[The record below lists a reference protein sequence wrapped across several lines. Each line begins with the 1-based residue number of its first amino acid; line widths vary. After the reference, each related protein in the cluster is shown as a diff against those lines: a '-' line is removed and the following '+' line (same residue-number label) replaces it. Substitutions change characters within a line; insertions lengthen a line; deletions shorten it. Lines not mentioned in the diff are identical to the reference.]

1 MSAAPKASGN
11 ANANGNGSPANG
23 PVARGDA
30 ILSVQGL
37 RAGYGDIPVLRG
49 VSMDLAENEVLGLLG
64 HNGMGKSTL
73 LKTLMGLLPA
83 TGGQIAFEGTPITRL
98 PTWRRSRLGFGY
110 VPQGRGIFPS
120 LTVRENLHFAW
131 SEETGDASAEAG
143 IDRIVA
149 DFPRLA
155 PLLDRQGGVL
165 SGGEQQI
172 LAVARCL
179 ISDPVLFLLDEPTE
193 GIQPSI
199 IEEMAETLAAIR
211 TGRGLTLLLVEQ
223 NLEFLTQLSDRILV
237 LERGA
242 VKAEIARDQFGATGL
257 IEEFAGLGGGRSP
270 AASAAAPA
278 PAPPPAASPAG
289 SPSREAARPRPLSQ
303 SQGPAPAP
311 AATKPPA
318 RTAVP
323 QPPPAQPIGN
333 AMTVRRPTL
342 DQMREIVRSF
352 GMSMSDGEIRSFLD
366 LMEPTLEAYDRVD
379 ALRDAPPTVKYP
391 RTPGT
396 RPGAGENPMNA
407 WYVKCEI
414 RGAPGGKLSGKTVA
428 LKDNVCL
435 AGVPMMNGASTLEGY
450 TPDLDATVVTR
461 MLDAGATIMGKAH
474 CEYFCLSGG
483 SHTNASGPVHNPWKI
498 GHTAGGSSSGSG
510 ALVGAGE
517 VDMAI
522 GGDQGGSIRIP
533 ASFSGCYGMKPTHG
547 LVPYTGIMPIEPTI
561 DHTGPM
567 TGTVADNALLLEV
580 IAGADGLDPRQYK
593 PRADEY
599 TKALGRGAGGMRIGV
614 VEEGFGLANSEPGV
628 DAKVRAAA
636 ERFRA
641 MGATVEDVSIPMHSD
656 GLAIWTPVALEGAT
670 DTMMKGNG
678 FGTGWKGLYVTSLLD
693 AHANW
698 RARADELSHSLKITM
713 MIGEYMLKHHRGHY
727 FAKSQNLARQ
737 LTAAYDDALGRYDLL
752 LMPTLPMVAP
762 PIPGPDAPLGLY
774 IQRAFEMIPNTAPF
788 DITGHPSMSI
798 PCGLSD
804 GLPVGLMLT
813 GKHYDEATIY
823 RAAHAFE
830 QDEDWRTL

>member
-1 MSAAPKASGN
+1 
-11 ANANGNGSPANG
+11 
-23 PVARGDA
+23 
-30 ILSVQGL
+30 
-37 RAGYGDIPVLRG
+37 
-49 VSMDLAENEVLGLLG
+49 
-64 HNGMGKSTL
+64 
-73 LKTLMGLLPA
+73 
-83 TGGQIAFEGTPITRL
+83 
-98 PTWRRSRLGFGY
+98 
-110 VPQGRGIFPS
+110 
-120 LTVRENLHFAW
+120 
-131 SEETGDASAEAG
+131 
-143 IDRIVA
+143 
-149 DFPRLA
+149 
-155 PLLDRQGGVL
+155 
-165 SGGEQQI
+165 
-172 LAVARCL
+172 
-179 ISDPVLFLLDEPTE
+179 
-193 GIQPSI
+193 
-199 IEEMAETLAAIR
+199 
-211 TGRGLTLLLVEQ
+211 
-223 NLEFLTQLSDRILV
+223 
-237 LERGA
+237 
-242 VKAEIARDQFGATGL
+242 
-257 IEEFAGLGGGRSP
+257 
-270 AASAAAPA
+270 
-278 PAPPPAASPAG
+278 
-289 SPSREAARPRPLSQ
+289 
-303 SQGPAPAP
+303 
-311 AATKPPA
+311 
-318 RTAVP
+318 
-323 QPPPAQPIGN
+323 
-333 AMTVRRPTL
+333 MTVRRPTL

-352 GMSMSDGEIRSFLD
+352 GMSMSDGEIQSFLD
-366 LMEPTLEAYDRVD
+366 LMEPTLAAYDRVD
-379 ALRDAPPTVKYP
+379 ALLDAPPAVKYP
-391 RTPGT
+391 RTPGR

-407 WYVKCEI
+407 WYIKCEI
-414 RGAPGGKLSGKTVA
+414 RGAPGGRLSGKTVA

-450 TPDLDATVVTR
+450 TPDVDATIVTR
-461 MLDAGATIMGKAH
+461 MLDEGATIAGKAH

-483 SHTNASGPVHNPWKI
+483 SHTNATGPVHNPWKI

-547 LVPYTGIMPIEPTI
+547 LVPYTGVMPIEPTI

-567 TGTVADNALLLEV
+567 TGNVSDNALLLEV

-593 PRADEY
+593 PRVDDY

-614 VEEGFGLANSEPGV
+614 VQEGFGLDNSEPGV

-670 DTMMKGNG
+670 NTMMKGNG
-678 FGTGWKGLYVTSLLD
+678 FGTSWKGLYVTSLLD

-762 PIPGPDAPLGLY
+762 PIPGPDAPLSLY

-804 GLPVGLMLT
+804 GLPVGMMLT
-813 GKHYDEATIY
+813 GKHYDESAIY